1 MPPRDIIEKEA
12 STKDRELKRAL
23 GTWDISFLVIGAM
36 IGSGWLFGALGG
48 AYTAGPAAIIS
59 WIIAAVLMLFVAL
72 VYAELAGMLPKSG
85 GIVRYPQYTYGGLAS
100 YIFSWSYLLS
110 SVSVAPS
117 ESLAAINYMSSYVN
131 GLLTSSGV
139 LSIKG
144 FAVALVLMLFFF
156 ALNWYGVRVM
166 SSVNTAVGV
175 WKVIVPTATFA
186 LLFALDFHASYVIS
200 LRGGFAPYGWAAI
213 FMAIPTQ
220 GIAYSYLGFRQGV
233 DFAGEAK
240 RPNDVI
246 KGTVLGFILVALIY
260 VLLQVSF
267 IGAVN
272 WSAVSVTPGDWQ
284 GLYSELHTG
293 PFYLIMKQSGVYV
306 LAGFAVLLLM
316 DAIVS
321 PAGTAW
327 IYVGT
332 CARAMYGM
340 AATGNLPPS
349 FLTLNSHRV
358 PLWGTVLT
366 LLIGLLFFLPFPTWY
381 AISSFIVLTTVLT
394 YVVGGPALVTLRR
407 TAADAKRPIR
417 LPWAEVIGAVAMI
430 ASFLIVYWATY
441 YVLWFAFA
449 LIMGGLPLFL
459 GYSAVRAYGSSLRRG
474 ISSAVLYL
482 AALVA
487 STYFLIYLPIVA
499 PTGWPSPTPVA
510 IALTGTR
517 LIDFV
522 VYVIVIAFATL
533 LALFYVRPTMDER
546 GKQHVLSG
554 LWVIGVLL
562 SAYAL
567 SFLGDFGVFSIPV
580 IPFPYD
586 TVLAAVTALIWYWVA
601 LESGIVTEEL
611 QVALKELGIP

>member
-1 MPPRDIIEKEA
+1 MPPTDIIEKEA
-12 STKDRELKRAL
+12 STKDRELKHAL

-59 WIIAAVLMLFVAL
+59 WVIAAVLMLFVAL

-110 SVSVAPS
+110 SVSVSPS
-117 ESLAAINYMSSYVN
+117 ESLAAITYMSSYVN
-131 GLLTSSGV
+131 GLFTSSGV
-139 LSIKG
+139 LSLKG

-156 ALNWYGVRVM
+156 ALNWYGVKVM

-175 WKVIVPTATFA
+175 WKVAIPTVTLA
-186 LLFALDFHASYVIS
+186 LLFALDFHASYVTS
-200 LRGGFAPYGWAAI
+200 LRGGFAPYGWAAV

-240 RPNDVI
+240 KPSDVI

-284 GLYSELHTG
+284 GLFSALHSG
-293 PFYLIMKQSGVYV
+293 PFYLIMKQSGLYI
-306 LAGFAVLLLM
+306 LAGFAVLLLI
-316 DAIVS
+316 DAVVS

-332 CARAMYGM
+332 CARTMYGM
-340 AATGNLPPS
+340 AATGNLPS
-349 FLTLNSHRV
+349 TFLALNSHKV
-358 PLWGTVLT
+358 PLWGTILT
-366 LLIGLLFFLPFPTWY
+366 FLIGLLFFLPFPTWY

-407 TAADAKRPIR
+407 TAADAKRPIK
-417 LPWAEVIGAVAMI
+417 LPWAEVMGAIAMI

-441 YVLWFAFA
+441 YVLWFAFV
-449 LIMGGLPLFL
+449 LIMGGLPLFF
-459 GYSAVRAYGSSLRRG
+459 GYSAVRAYGSSLKRG
-474 ISSAVLYL
+474 ITAALLYL
-482 AALVA
+482 ATLVA
-487 STYFLIYLPIVA
+487 STYYLIYAPIVA
-499 PTGWPSPTPVA
+499 PTGWPSSTVA
-510 IALTGTR
+510 IALTGAR
-517 LIDFV
+517 LIDFG
-522 VYVIVIAFATL
+522 VYVIVVAFATF
-533 LALFYVRPTMDER
+533 LALLYVRPTMDER
-546 GKQHVLSG
+546 GKKHVLSG

-562 SAYAL
+562 SAYVL
-567 SFLGDFGVFSIPV
+567 SFLGDFGVFSVPV

-586 TVLAAVTALIWYWVA
+586 TVIAAVTALIWYWAAVQ
-601 LESGIVTEEL
+601 SGIVTEEL
-611 QVALKELGIP
+611 QIALKELGVP